1 MSQMLRVP
9 WYRFRVTF
17 GRSKGGYMAV
27 VLLVGLLG
35 GLAMGAVAGARR
47 TQSSYPT
54 LLAITNSSELA
65 ALTGVYNPG
74 LGLNNG
80 YDPSWIR
87 TISQLRY
94 VKDVKSQAQVNLL
107 PLRPDGAPVLASE
120 GVSMN
125 GSVDGD
131 FFDQDRVIV
140 LRGRLANPKRA
151 DEFDMDAATAR
162 AFGFHL
168 GEVVTFVAYT
178 NAQLAAAGGR
188 ITVKVPPFLRIK
200 AKLVGVGTVQATNL
214 MQDDVDNAGS
224 SSLVLFTPALTDR
237 LLNNAVNTT
246 VSVLQLDGGA
256 SREAAV
262 EAELARVLPK
272 GLPLTFVQ
280 LSNAVAKAERT
291 VKPESLALGVF
302 GVIAALALMVI
313 AAQAI
318 GRRFRLNA
326 DDLGVLRALGAEPA
340 TTVLDGLIGVLGAVL
355 AGSLLAV
362 VVAVG
367 LSPLAP
373 IGPVRPYVPHGID
386 ADWTVLGA
394 GFAIL
399 VVALGALAVAIAV
412 RSAPHRASGLE
423 QARYRGSAVARVT
436 GSAGLP
442 VPVVTGVRFAFEPGT
457 GRNKVPVRSA
467 ILGAVLAVVVVM
479 STVIFGASL
488 RTLVTHP
495 ALYGWTW
502 SYEMNGGGG
511 LGAFPAG
518 PVKKLLD
525 NDRYVAAWAGV
536 YFGSLQ
542 IDGQNVAV
550 MGVSPHAAVGPPIL
564 TGHGF
569 YAPNEVVL
577 GAATLAGLHKKVGDA
592 VQVGA
597 PGTATIQLRIVGTA
611 TLPTIGIGGTNH
623 LEMGSGAL
631 VSYGLIPEGQRNL
644 YDLPPGPNAILVR
657 DKPGT
662 SNKAAVQSLNAIIAK
677 LGDQSNGAA
686 VVGVQKPAEIIN
698 YGSLGTTPTLLGTA
712 LAAGATVALGLILV
726 ASVRRRRR
734 DLALLKTLGF
744 TRTQLA
750 SAIAWQS
757 TVAVAIGTAVGIP
770 LGIIVGRS
778 VWDLF
783 AREINAVPA
792 PAVPVPSVVLIALI
806 ALVLANLVASV
817 PGRVA
822 ARTKT
827 ALLLRTE

>member
-1 MSQMLRVP
+1 
-9 WYRFRVTF
+9 
-17 GRSKGGYMAV
+17 MAV

-54 LLAITNSSELA
+54 LLAITNSSDLA
-65 ALTGVYNPG
+65 ALTGVYNPA
-74 LGLNNG
+74 LGMNNG
-80 YDPSWIR
+80 YDPALIR
-87 TISQLRY
+87 TISHLPY

-107 PLRPDGAPVLASE
+107 ALRPDGSPVLASE
-120 GVSMN
+120 GVAMN
-125 GSVDGD
+125 GSVDGE
-131 FFDQDRVIV
+131 FFNQDRVIV
-140 LRGRLANPKRA
+140 LHGRLANPKRA
-151 DEFDMDAATAR
+151 DEFDMDSATAR
-162 AFGFHL
+162 AFGLHL

-178 NAQLAAAGGR
+178 NAELAAAGGR
-188 ITVKVPPFLRIK
+188 ISVKVRPFLRIK

-214 MQDDVDNAGS
+214 MQDDVDSAGT

-237 LLNNAVNTT
+237 LLNNSVNTT
-246 VSVLQLDGGA
+246 VSVLQLDGG
-256 SREAAV
+256 SSHEAAV
-262 EAELARVLPK
+262 EAELARALPK

-280 LSNAVAKAERT
+280 LSNPVAKAERT

-302 GVIAALALMVI
+302 GGIAALALMVI

-318 GRRFRLNA
+318 GRRFRLNT

-340 TTVLDGLIGVLGAVL
+340 TTVLDGLIGVVGAIL

-362 VVAVG
+362 VVAIG

-399 VVALGALAVAIAV
+399 VVALGVLAVAMAV
-412 RSAPHRASGLE
+412 VSAPHRASGRME
-423 QARYRGSAVARVT
+423 RTGYRGSAMARAT

-442 VPVVTGVRFAFEPGT
+442 VPVVAGVRFAFEPGT

-488 RTLVTHP
+488 RALVTHP

-502 SYEMNGGGG
+502 TYEMNGGGG
-511 LGAFPAG
+511 LGAFSAV
-518 PVKKLLD
+518 PVAKLLD
-525 NDRYVAAWAGV
+525 HDRYVATWAGV
-536 YFGSLQ
+536 YFGTLQ
-542 IDGQNVAV
+542 LDGQNVPV
-550 MGVSPHAAVGPPIL
+550 MGVSPGASVGPPIL
-564 TGHGF
+564 SGHRF
-569 YAPNEVVL
+569 DAPNQVVL
-577 GAATLAGLHKKVGDA
+577 GASTLAALHKQVGDT

-597 PGTATIQLRIVGTA
+597 PGRAATQLRIVGTA
-611 TLPTIGIGGTNH
+611 TLPTIGIGGTLH

-631 VSYGLIPEGQRNL
+631 LAYGLIPEGQRNL

-662 SNKAAVQSLNAIIAK
+662 SNKAALQSLNAIITK

-686 VVGVQKPAEIIN
+686 VVGVQRPAEIIN
-698 YGSLGTTPTLLGTA
+698 YGSLGTTPTLLGAA
-712 LAAGATVALGLILV
+712 LAAGAIVALGLTLV

-757 TVAVAIGTAVGIP
+757 TVAVTIGTAVGIP
-770 LGIIVGRS
+770 LGVIVGRF

-783 AREINAVPA
+783 AEEINAVPA
-792 PAVPVPSVVLIALI
+792 PAVPVTSVVLIAVA
-806 ALVLANLVASV
+806 ALVLANVVAAV